1 MLSVEDNF
9 GNLAFVLLFPF
20 GNESNLFCHL
30 AFLNTSLFFLEL
42 SIHRL
47 LVTRVTKYEKKCRI
61 SGLDDT
67 HCGSHCHFR
76 CKCYPEI
83 LAPLTVIVK
92 LENIVIMREHALNV
106 TTITYV
112 PHLWYSIDG
121 DCSKCSTSS
130 SSDPA
135 PSSNGPPPP
144 PHASF
149 LILVS
154 LVHLIL

>member
-1 MLSVEDNF
+1 MKMSNIWF
-9 GNLAFVLLFPF
+9 GWILIVGL
-20 GNESNLFCHL
+20 
-30 AFLNTSLFFLEL
+30 
-42 SIHRL
+42 I
-47 LVTRVTKYEKKCRI
+47 VI
-61 SGLDDT
+61 SGVSATPGDT
-67 HCGSHCHFR
+67 CTTHSHCEAGEY
-76 CKCYPEI
+76 CYN
-83 LAPLTVIVK
+83 AG
-92 LENIVIMREHALNV
+92 ACSLNV

-135 PSSNGPPPP
+135 PLSNGPPPP

>member
-1 MLSVEDNF
+1 ML
-9 GNLAFVLLFPF
+9 PQ
-20 GNESNLFCHL
+20 
-30 AFLNTSLFFLEL
+30 
-42 SIHRL
+42 
-47 LVTRVTKYEKKCRI
+47 
-61 SGLDDT
+61 
-67 HCGSHCHFR
+67 
-76 CKCYPEI
+76 EI

-154 LVHLIL
+154 LLHLIL